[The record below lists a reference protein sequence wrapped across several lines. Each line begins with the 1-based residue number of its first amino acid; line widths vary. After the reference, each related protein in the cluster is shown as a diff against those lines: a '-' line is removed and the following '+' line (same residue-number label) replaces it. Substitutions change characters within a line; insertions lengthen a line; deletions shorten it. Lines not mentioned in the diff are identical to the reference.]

1 MERLFN
7 LDLQLIHDTVL
18 LAIAVFV
25 MFVLLSYLLF
35 NPVRELLK
43 KRQDKIRDDLDAA
56 VQDKRDAAA
65 LRQDY
70 EAKIRDIEKEAEAI
84 LSDARYRALQNE
96 AKILEEAKEEAGR
109 IIERANGRIELERR
123 RAADDMKRE
132 MIQIASLMAQKALS
146 ASVTAQIQNSL
157 VEDALKEIG
166 DQTWQN

>member
-84 LSDARYRALQNE
+84 LSDARYRVLQNE
-96 AKILEEAKEEAGR
+96 AKILEEAKEEANR

-146 ASVTAQIQNSL
+146 ASVTAQIQNAL

>member
-70 EAKIRDIEKEAEAI
+70 QAKIRDIEKEAEAI

-96 AKILEEAKEEAGR
+96 AKILEEAKEEANR

-146 ASVTAQIQNSL
+146 ASVTAQIQNAL

>member
-35 NPVRELLK
+35 NPVRKLLK

-70 EAKIRDIEKEAEAI
+70 QAKIRDIEKEAEAI

-96 AKILEEAKEEAGR
+96 AKILEEAKEEANR

-146 ASVTAQIQNSL
+146 ASVTAQIQNAL
-157 VEDALKEIG
+157 VEDVLKEIG

>member
-1 MERLFN
+1 MGRVFYLG
-7 LDLQLIHDTVL
+7 LQLVHDTVL

-96 AKILEEAKEEAGR
+96 AKILEEAKEEANR

-146 ASVTAQIQNSL
+146 ASVTAQIQNAL

>member
-70 EAKIRDIEKEAEAI
+70 QAKIRDIEKEAEAI

-96 AKILEEAKEEAGR
+96 AKILEEAKEEANR

>member
-70 EAKIRDIEKEAEAI
+70 QAKLRDIEKEAETI

-96 AKILEEAKEEAGR
+96 AKILEEAKEEANR

-146 ASVTAQIQNSL
+146 ASVTAQIQNAL

>member
-18 LAIAVFV
+18 LSIAVFV

-43 KRQDKIRDDLDAA
+43 NRQDKIRDDLDAA

-84 LSDARYRALQNE
+84 LSDARCRALQNE

-109 IIERANGRIELERR
+109 IIERANGQVELERR

-132 MIQIASLMAQKALS
+132 MIQIAFLMAQKALS

-166 DQTWQN
+166 DQTWQS

>member
-35 NPVRELLK
+35 NPVRKLLK

-70 EAKIRDIEKEAEAI
+70 QAKIRDIEKEAEAI

-96 AKILEEAKEEAGR
+96 AKILEEAKEEANR

-146 ASVTAQIQNSL
+146 ASVTAQIQNAL

>member
-96 AKILEEAKEEAGR
+96 AKILEEAKEEANR

-146 ASVTAQIQNSL
+146 ASVTAQIQNAL